1 MLVVCGWSVWTPPV
15 IWVWHT
21 TWHCCSTPPF
31 SKSHMSLI
39 WDLIWGVIWYH
50 MSSNELIW
58 AQMISYELIWHL
70 IWDLI
75 WAQMRLD
82 RGIEKFEVEK
92 CRWHFSINHDG
103 VKQPAKYEFLIPSSF
118 EVRIW
123 LVNRLSLIFKGRT
136 QSIHELLARLKPL
149 IFRTKVFFRFFFRKN
164 NFVRKINGF
173 KTDFSKNNFVRK
185 INGFKN
191 WFFLN

>member
-1 MLVVCGWSVWTPPV
+1 MAILNFQSCYEFPAMLVVCGWSVWTPPV

-92 CRWHFSINHDG
+92 CRWHFSINHDV
-103 VKQPAKYEFLIPSSF
+103 VKQPAKYEFIIPSSF

-123 LVNRLSLIFKGRT
+123 LVNRLSLIFKESYRYSG
-136 QSIHELLARLKPL
+136 EE
-149 IFRTKVFFRFFFRKN
+149 
-164 NFVRKINGF
+164 
-173 KTDFSKNNFVRK
+173 FSFSREKENS
-185 INGFKN
+185 
-191 WFFLN
+191 W